1 MPMADVSAPQ
11 PRFPR
16 MNPVRLASLAGSRFV
31 VGAALITALSLLATL
46 VVLPL
51 VVPAGALVRD
61 TSLHLGDVP
70 PLAAALPKPAARSVV
85 YAADRKTVL
94 ATLYGDEN
102 RKIVKLHDMGMR
114 IRRAVIAIEDYRF
127 YEHSG
132 IDYRGIARAMVE
144 DLRQGDVHQGGST
157 LTQQYI
163 KNVLTGNAKTMDRK
177 IREAIYAV
185 QLEKR
190 MSKSDILEAYLNE
203 AYFGEGAYGVAAAAE
218 HYFNKSVKKLSFTE
232 AAALAGTIAAPERF
246 KPTNEKENAPRREL
260 VLDRMLQ
267 LGYANQR
274 EVTLAKRQPL
284 KIHIKK
290 LQTRQPYFVEF
301 IKQQLLHDPA
311 YDRTL
316 GPAGT
321 AARRRAVFEGGL
333 SIYTTLQP
341 VAQTA
346 AESTVKAQLAGKSP
360 DGALASVEPNT
371 GKFIAMVSGKNFKQN
386 QVNLAVL
393 GQGGTGYHSGST
405 FKVFY
410 LVSALEQGLKPSL
423 TFHALPQMTINDD
436 ACPGGWHVGNAEQ
449 SEGGTFNMYTGVQKS
464 VNTYFAQLMK
474 QVRPHNAV
482 EVARRMGIKVAKQGT
497 ADYANNWNICSSVL
511 GTGNISVLDMASA
524 FGVLANDGVRCQ
536 PYSIAEVRD
545 RDGKVL
551 LDRSNKSSCERV
563 IPQGVARQVVD
574 MLRTVTTGGGTGWRA
589 SLGGRPVA
597 GKTGTAQ
604 DYTSAMFTGFTPQLA
619 TSVWVGH
626 RSGLISMRNDFQG
639 SRVFGGTFPALI
651 FHDFMMAALAGK
663 PVLDFPPPP
672 EGRPQNPTGEKVP
685 NVVGKQLSDAKKILT
700 KAGFGVS
707 VTQVDHPAPKDQ
719 VVAQSPG
726 GGSDASKGTT
736 VHLSVSRGGGGQQGD
751 VVVPNVVGH
760 SAKSA
765 ADEIRRAG
773 LRPRTTF
780 AVARNRGDVGR
791 VMSQLPGGGSH
802 VPRGSEVI
810 LVVGRRAGF

>member
-1 MPMADVSAPQ
+1 MADVPAPQ
-11 PRFPR
+11 PRF
-16 MNPVRLASLAGSRFV
+16 NPVRLAGLAGSRLV
-31 VGAALITALSLLATL
+31 VGTALIVALALLATL

-61 TSLHLGDVP
+61 TSLKLGDVP
-70 PLAAALPKPAARSVV
+70 PLASALPKPAARSVV
-85 YAADRKTVL
+85 YAADHKTVL
-94 ATLYGDEN
+94 ATLYDGEN
-102 RKIVKLHDMGMR
+102 RKLVKLHDMGMR

-132 IDYRGIARAMVE
+132 IDYRGIARAVVE
-144 DLRQGDVHQGGST
+144 DLRSGDVHQGGST

-190 MSKSDILEAYLNE
+190 MSKNDILEAYLNE

-218 HYFNKSVKKLSFTE
+218 HYFSKPVNKLSFTE
-232 AAALAGTIAAPERF
+232 AAALAGTIAAPERY
-246 KPTNEKENAPRREL
+246 KPTDEKENAPRRQL

-274 EVTLAKRQPL
+274 EVTLAKRQRP

-290 LQTRQPYFVEF
+290 LKTRQPYFVEF
-301 IKQQLLHDPA
+301 IKRQLLHDPA

-321 AARRRAVFEGGL
+321 SARRRAVFEGGL

-346 AESTVKAQLAGKSP
+346 AENAVAARLADKSP

-371 GKFIAMVSGKNFKQN
+371 GKIIAMVSGKNFKEN

-393 GQGGTGYHSGST
+393 GQGGTGYQSGST

-410 LVSALEQGLKPSL
+410 LVSALEQGMKPSL
-423 TFHALPQMTINDD
+423 AFHGPPSTTINDP
-436 ACPGGWHVGNAEQ
+436 ACPGGWHVSNAEPNAD
-449 SEGGTFNMYTGVQKS
+449 TVYNMYTGVQHS
-464 VNTYFAQLMK
+464 VNTYFAQLM
-474 QVRPHNAV
+474 QRVRPHNAV
-482 EVARRMGIKVAKQGT
+482 EVARQMGIEVPKQGT
-497 ADYANNWNICSSVL
+497 ADYGNHWNICSSVL

-551 LDRSNKSSCERV
+551 LDRKKSSCERV
-563 IPQGVARQVVD
+563 VPQGVSRQVVD
-574 MLRTVTTGGGTGWRA
+574 MLRGVINGGTGHA
-589 SLGGRPVA
+589 ANIGRPVA

-604 DYTSAMFTGFTPQLA
+604 DFTSAMFSGFTPQLA

-626 RSGLISMRNDFQG
+626 RSGQVPMRTEYFG
-639 SRVFGGTFPALI
+639 RHVYGGTFPAEI
-651 FHDFMMAALAGK
+651 FHDFMLAALQGK
-663 PVLDFPPPP
+663 QVLNFPPPP
-672 EGRPQNPTGEKVP
+672 EGRPTNPKTDKVP
-685 NVVGKQLSDAKKILT
+685 NVVGKKLDEAKKILVQ
-700 KAGFGVS
+700 AGYGVS
-707 VTQVDHPAPKDQ
+707 ATQVDNSAPKGQ
-719 VVAQSPG
+719 VVAQNPG
-726 GGSDASKGTT
+726 GGSSASKGST
-736 VHLSVSRGGGGQQGD
+736 VTLSVSRGGGGPKGD
-751 VVVPNVVGH
+751 VVVPGVVGH

-773 LRPRTTF
+773 LRPRTIF
-780 AVARNRGDVGR
+780 AIARQGDVGR
-791 VMSQLPGGGSH
+791 VLSQSPGGGSH

-810 LVVGRRAGF
+810 LVIGRRLGI

>member
-1 MPMADVSAPQ
+1 MADVPAPH

-16 MNPVRLASLAGSRFV
+16 LTPVRLAGVVGSRFV
-31 VGAALITALSLLATL
+31 VFAALITALALLSTL
-46 VVLPL
+46 VILPL

-61 TSLHLGDVP
+61 TSTQLGDVP
-70 PLAAALPKPAARSVV
+70 PLADALPKPAARSVV
-85 YAADRKTVL
+85 YAADRKTQL
-94 ATLYGDEN
+94 ATLFGDEN
-102 RKIVKLHDMGMR
+102 RKVVKLRDMGMR

-132 IDYRGIARAMVE
+132 IDYRGIGRALIE
-144 DLRQGDVHQGGST
+144 DLRRGDVRQGGST

-190 MSKSDILEAYLNE
+190 MSKSEILEAYLNQ

-218 HYFNKSVKKLSFTE
+218 HYFSKSLKKLSFSE
-232 AAALAGTIAAPERF
+232 AAALAAAIAAPERY
-246 KPTNEKENAPRREL
+246 KPTNEKENGPRRKL

-274 EVTLAKRQPL
+274 EVNLAKHQRP
-284 KIHIKK
+284 KIRIKK

-311 YDRTL
+311 YDRSL
-316 GPAGT
+316 GRAGT
-321 AARRRAVFEGGL
+321 SARRRAVFEGGL

-341 VAQTA
+341 VAQSTA
-346 AESTVKAQLAGKSP
+346 ERVVRNKLAGKSP

-371 GKFIAMVSGKNFKQN
+371 GKIIAMVSGKNFKQN

-393 GQGGTGYHSGST
+393 GQGGLGYDSGST

-423 TFHALPQMTINDD
+423 TFHAPPRMTIHDPS
-436 ACPGGWHVGNAEQ
+436 CPGGWNVGNAEAR
-449 SEGGTFNMYTGVQKS
+449 EGGVFNMYTGVQKS
-464 VNTYFAQLMK
+464 VNTYFAQLMTK
-474 QVRPHNAV
+474 VRPRNAV
-482 EVARRMGIKVAKQGT
+482 ETARRMGIQVAKAGT
-497 ADYANNWNICSSVL
+497 ADYANHWNICSSVL

-524 FGVLANDGVRCQ
+524 FGVLANDGVRCK

-551 LDRSNKSSCERV
+551 LDRNGKSSCERV
-563 IPQGVARQVVD
+563 ISQGVSRQVVD
-574 MLRTVTTGGGTGWRA
+574 MLRTVIQGGTGHA
-589 SLGGRPVA
+589 AYLGRPLA

-604 DYTSAMFTGFTPQLA
+604 SFTSAMFTGFTPQLA

-626 RSGLISMRNDFQG
+626 RSGSIPMYNDHNG
-639 SRVFGGTFPALI
+639 GPVYGGTFPAEI
-651 FHDFMMAALAGK
+651 FHDFMAEALRNM
-663 PVLDFPPPP
+663 PVVNFPPPP
-672 EGRPQNPTGEKVP
+672 EGRPQAPRADKVP
-685 NVVGKQLSDAKKILT
+685 NVVGKKLGEATQILAR
-700 KAGFGVS
+700 AGYGVS
-707 VTQVDHPAPKDQ
+707 VTQVNNSAPKDQ
-719 VVAQSPG
+719 VVGQSPR
-726 GGSDASKGTT
+726 GGSDAAKGTT
-736 VHLSVSRGGGGQQGD
+736 VTLMVSRGGGGGPGGN
-751 VVVPNVVGH
+751 VVVPAVVGH
-760 SAKSA
+760 SASDA
-765 ADEIRRAG
+765 AGEIRRAG
-773 LRPRTTF
+773 LRPRTVYAFTT
-780 AVARNRGDVGR
+780 NRGQVGR
-791 VMSQLPGGGSH
+791 VMSQSPGGGSH

-810 LVVGRRAGF
+810 LVVGRRIGI

>member
-1 MPMADVSAPQ
+1 MADFSAPQ
-11 PRFPR
+11 PRLPR
-16 MNPVRLASLAGSRFV
+16 LNPVRLAGLVGSRFV
-31 VGAALITALSLLATL
+31 VFVALIAALSLLATL

-61 TSLHLGDVP
+61 TSAHLGDVP
-70 PLAAALPKPAARSVV
+70 PLAEALPKPAARSVV

-102 RKIVKLHDMGMR
+102 RKIVKLRDMGLR
-114 IRRAVIAIEDYRF
+114 VRRAVIAIEDYRF
-127 YEHSG
+127 YEHRG

-144 DLRQGDVHQGGST
+144 DLRSGDVHQGGST
-157 LTQQYI
+157 LTQQYV

-190 MSKSDILEAYLNE
+190 MSKSEILEAYLNQ

-218 HYFNKSVKKLSFTE
+218 HYFSKSLKKLSFSE
-232 AAALAGTIAAPERF
+232 AAALAATIAAPERY
-246 KPTNEKENAPRREL
+246 KPTNERENGPRRQL

-267 LGYANQR
+267 LGYATQR
-274 EVTLAKRQPL
+274 EVTLAKREKP

-290 LQTRQPYFVEF
+290 LQARQPYFVEF

-316 GPAGT
+316 GPASS
-321 AARRRAVFEGGL
+321 AARRKAVFEGGL

-341 VAQTA
+341 VAQQA
-346 AESTVKAQLAGKSP
+346 AERTVRSKLAGRSP

-371 GKFIAMVSGKNFKQN
+371 GKIIAMVSGKSFKVN

-393 GQGGTGYHSGST
+393 GQGGSGYHSGST

-410 LVSALEQGLKPSL
+410 LVSALEQGMKPSL
-423 TFHALPQMTINDD
+423 SFHAPPQMTINDP
-436 ACPGGWHVGNAEQ
+436 ACPEGWHVGNAEQ
-449 SEGGTFNMYTGVQKS
+449 SEGGDFNMYTGVQKS
-464 VNTYFAQLMK
+464 VNTYFAQLMTR
-474 QVRPHNAV
+474 VRPHNAV
-482 EVARRMGIKVAKQGT
+482 EVARRMGIKVAKEGT
-497 ADYANNWNICSSVL
+497 RDYANNWNICSSVL

-551 LDRSNKSSCERV
+551 LDRNNKSSCERV
-563 IPQGVARQVVD
+563 VSQGVSRQVVD
-574 MLRTVTTGGGTGWRA
+574 MLRGVVNGGTGFRA
-589 SLGGRPVA
+589 ALPGRPLA

-626 RSGLISMRNDFQG
+626 RSGLIPMRTDFFG
-639 SRVFGGTFPALI
+639 SRVFGGTFPAEI
-651 FHDFMMAALAGK
+651 FHDFMLAALQGK
-663 PVLDFPPPP
+663 PVLNFPPPP
-672 EGRPQNPTGEKVP
+672 EGRPQNPKGGDRVP
-685 NVVGKQLSDAKKILT
+685 NVVGRKVGDATRILAR
-700 KAGFGVS
+700 AGFGFS
-707 VTQVDHPAPKDQ
+707 IRQVANGAPNGQ

-726 GGSDASKGTT
+726 GGSSAAKGTK
-736 VHLSVSRGGGGQQGD
+736 VLLSVSRGGNGNA
-751 VVVPNVVGH
+751 VVPNVVGQR
-760 SAKSA
+760 ANGATA
-765 ADEIRRAG
+765 AVRQAG
-773 LRPRTTF
+773 LRPQVVYAIAT
-780 AVARNRGDVGR
+780 NQGQVGR
-791 VMSQLPGGGSH
+791 VLRQSPGGGSP
-802 VPRGSEVI
+802 VPRGSTVF
-810 LVVGRRAGF
+810 LVVGRRIGF

>member
-1 MPMADVSAPQ
+1 M
-11 PRFPR
+11 
-16 MNPVRLASLAGSRFV
+16 RLAGLVGSRFV
-31 VGAALITALSLLATL
+31 VGAALITALSLLVTL

-132 IDYRGIARAMVE
+132 IDYRGIARAVVE
-144 DLRQGDVHQGGST
+144 DLRSGDVHQGGST

-190 MSKSDILEAYLNE
+190 MSKNDILEAYLNE

-218 HYFNKSVKKLSFTE
+218 HYFSKSVKKLSFTE
-232 AAALAGTIAAPERF
+232 AAALAGAIAAPERF
-246 KPTNEKENAPRREL
+246 KPTNEKENEPRRQL

-274 EVTLAKRQPL
+274 EVTLAKRQRP

-341 VAQTA
+341 VAQQV
-346 AESTVKAQLAGKSP
+346 AENTVRAKLAGRSP

-371 GKFIAMVSGKNFKQN
+371 GKIIAMVSGKNFKEN

-423 TFHALPQMTINDD
+423 TFHAPPQMTINDP

-449 SEGGTFNMYTGVQKS
+449 SEGGVFNMYTGVQKS
-464 VNTYFAQLMK
+464 VNTYFAQLMEK
-474 QVRPHNAV
+474 VRPHNAV

-497 ADYANNWNICSSVL
+497 ADYGNNWNICSSVL

-536 PYSIAEVRD
+536 PYSITEVRD

-551 LDRSNKSSCERV
+551 LDRNNKSSCERV
-563 IPQGVARQVVD
+563 ISQGVSRQVVD
-574 MLRTVTTGGGTGWRA
+574 MLRTVVNGGTGFRA
-589 SLGGRPVA
+589 SLGRPLA

-626 RSGLISMRNDFQG
+626 RSGLIPMRNDYYG
-639 SRVFGGTFPALI
+639 GRVFGGTFPAEI
-651 FHDFMMAALAGK
+651 FHDFMVAALQGK
-663 PVLDFPPPP
+663 PSLDFPPPP
-672 EGRPQNPTGEKVP
+672 EGRPQNPKGDKVP
-685 NVVGKQLSDAKKILT
+685 NVVGKKLGDATKILA

-707 VTQVDHPAPKDQ
+707 VTQVDNAAPKDQ

-736 VHLSVSRGGGGQQGD
+736 VHLTVSRGGGGPNGT

-760 SAKSA
+760 SANEA
-765 ADEIRRAG
+765 VAEIRRAG
-773 LRPRTTF
+773 LRPRTVF
-780 AVARNRGDVGR
+780 AVTSKQGQVGR
-791 VMSQLPGGGSH
+791 VMSQSPGGGSQ

-810 LVVGRRAGF
+810 LIIGRRIGF